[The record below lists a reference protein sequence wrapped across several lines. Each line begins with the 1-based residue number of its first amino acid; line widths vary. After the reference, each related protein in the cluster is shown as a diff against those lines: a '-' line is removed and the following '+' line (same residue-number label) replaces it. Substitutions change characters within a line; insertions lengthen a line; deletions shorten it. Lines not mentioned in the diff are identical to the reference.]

1 MTVHRY
7 LILAAIGAVLVS
19 APWPDA
25 GAQPPHGPMWGQD
38 RWDPGAMHR
47 DRWHPNHM
55 GPGQRHR
62 MFRHWSFMN
71 QGVPQDYR
79 GARNPFSFSAETVA
93 AGAKVYTENCAAC
106 HGDRGLGDGEA
117 GRDLSPSPALLS
129 YLVQMPMAVDEY
141 LLWAIS
147 DGGNAFGTDMPAFK
161 DTLTEDEIWKVI
173 TWMRAGFPETAEN
186 E

>member
-7 LILAAIGAVLVS
+7 LILAAIGAVLVA
-19 APWPDA
+19 APWPDV
-25 GAQPPHGPMWGQD
+25 GAQPHHGPMWGQD

-55 GPGQRHR
+55 GRGQRHR
-62 MFRHWSFMN
+62 MFRHWTFMN
-71 QGVPQDYR
+71 QGVPQEYS

-93 AGAKVYTENCAAC
+93 AGAEVYADNCAAC
-106 HGDRGLGDGEA
+106 HGDRGFGDGEA

-147 DGGNAFGTDMPAFK
+147 DGGDAFGTDMPAFK